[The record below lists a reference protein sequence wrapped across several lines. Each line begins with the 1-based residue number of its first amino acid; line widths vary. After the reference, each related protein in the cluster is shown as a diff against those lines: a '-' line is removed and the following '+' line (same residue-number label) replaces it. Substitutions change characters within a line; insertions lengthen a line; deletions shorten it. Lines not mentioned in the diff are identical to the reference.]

1 MRPEGGIIML
11 RFFGRGSAFA
21 DTQNCAF
28 FTAGSE
34 LVLLDCPMSAFHRL
48 RKLQF
53 PQTQITVVVTH
64 THGDHIGGIPML
76 IALSQFVW
84 KKPVTVIAPDQ
95 TVADDLKFFIE
106 RLDGGDPDAY
116 TLLTADA
123 AEREWLC
130 GAVPVRHVPGLAG
143 RCYGYRLRI
152 AGQDVIYTGDT
163 AELEPFLPYLHRGA
177 YLYTECAAH
186 DTGVHLFIDE
196 LLPKLRELKAGGV
209 KIYLMHLD
217 DEKVIREKIKGSGIR
232 FAKLFR
238 SGRVEPAA
246 NS

>member
-1 MRPEGGIIML
+1 ML

-48 RKLQF
+48 RKLEF

-152 AGQDVIYTGDT
+152 ASWSRFCPICT
-163 AELEPFLPYLHRGA
+163 AARISIRNAPRMIPACICSLTSCCRS
-177 YLYTECAAH
+177 CA
-186 DTGVHLFIDE
+186 
-196 LLPKLRELKAGGV
+196 
-209 KIYLMHLD
+209 
-217 DEKVIREKIKGSGIR
+217 
-232 FAKLFR
+232 
-238 SGRVEPAA
+238 
-246 NS
+246 N